1 MSTRSKNKYKVGEI
15 ADLIKYLK
23 DDSLTLQE
31 VAQKMDR
38 SVAGITQKLTEI
50 AVEQIKRGA
59 DPEEVMKNTRA
70 RQEDIDLLMSIE
82 DPRIARAKELVE
94 ELSALLKQLK

>member
-1 MSTRSKNKYKVGEI
+1 MTKNKNKYKVNEV

-23 DDSLTLQE
+23 DESLTLQE
-31 VAQKMDR
+31 VAVRMDR

-59 DPEEVMKNTRA
+59 DPEEVMTNTRA
-70 RQEDIDLLMSIE
+70 RQEDIDLLMNLE

-94 ELSALLKQLK
+94 ELQAILKQLK